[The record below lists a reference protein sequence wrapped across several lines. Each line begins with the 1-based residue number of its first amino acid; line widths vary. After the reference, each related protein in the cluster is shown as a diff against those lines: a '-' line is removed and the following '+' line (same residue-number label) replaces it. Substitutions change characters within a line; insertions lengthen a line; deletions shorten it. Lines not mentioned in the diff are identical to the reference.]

1 MSSKKKSIIPIKNKY
16 CIVFDTRF
24 KDRTIN
30 TVLRKWIEKETGINN
45 ITLYSLVDYII
56 IMCAILKRI
65 DFSNVRA
72 KKLLSTYEQ
81 ENQKLKSKVNSQIYN
96 QIIPSGV
103 DKKIENLKKYL
114 EK

>member
-1 MSSKKKSIIPIKNKY
+1 MNLFIDYHFILY
-16 CIVFDTRF
+16 
-24 KDRTIN
+24 RTHLGK
-30 TVLRKWIEKETGINN
+30 TA
-45 ITLYSLVDYII
+45 Y
-56 IMCAILKRI
+56 
-65 DFSNVRA
+65 
-72 KKLLSTYEQ
+72 TYEQ